1 MAKISYNIKA
11 NIREASK
18 NIQELIKQANQLR
31 AAMQRVSQ
39 IGERTPLNTNLLNA
53 LTKAERQIE
62 SLNKAL
68 DFTKKQ
74 FADVGSLKGGLS
86 SIATDNIAKSTNAI
100 LRDAEKLERRLN
112 RIEERSK
119 KARED
124 IRQAES
130 KTSNSDMGM
139 SLSGGG
145 YSRSKQLELL
155 RKQAEEVYNAYY
167 KTDPAKYRTEMN
179 SLRAGY
185 DRIRAELKEINS
197 VADESFNTVGKIRGA
212 LSSVHNRFMF
222 LASRGAALVALTAL
236 TDSMKNIA
244 NIEQGMAGFEQ
255 VMAKGEHATSL
266 FGKSLVGAHPEKF
279 TEGLGHATAEANK
292 YKEQLMEMQDSLLS
306 LAVKYGSTSEEV
318 IESAKLWG
326 RAYKDNNVVLALTDA
341 ATKLAIADA
350 FDIVT
355 ANKAL
360 ESSIMQWGFEIENT
374 NDAISVSNRIID
386 SWTALSHNYTV
397 SANTLV
403 EANRRM
409 AQSAKVVGVGF
420 HEAQALISVM
430 ARKTMADGGEIG
442 NALKSIFGSIH
453 SAKAIKALQDFGIEV
468 YQIGENGEKSF
479 RRVDAVLT
487 DLMIKSQST
496 NRNMEDLLK
505 SISGGKWQWNKAGA
519 MLDLKEYIHA
529 LTISTTAYGFT
540 NEQVGMQLD
549 TVARKIQSIRTE
561 LDKLM
566 AKGGA
571 GAEAVKT
578 LLNAILELLKVL
590 DKVPVS
596 IWQGL
601 AALTALQFGWR
612 ALRKS
617 TVSDSG
623 FINHAIMTMTA
634 SMKSY
639 VAEVRKIP
647 TVTGRLSAMVT
658 GLVGVIGPMNI
669 AFLAAEGAMYAFNKS
684 VNAERDALLS
694 TFDVHKKNLQIF
706 EEQKSRLQE
715 ATPTMETL
723 INTYNQLVEA
733 RKREAD
739 GSENAQKLDNEM
751 IEVKEGLI
759 NIVGD
764 EADKI
769 VIGSEINQQEQEN
782 MKKAVQDRVDDLD
795 NNIKVESDLYAEA
808 RKSLRNMVEA
818 NIQALK
824 DEKGSWW
831 DLIKTVLMYSSVV
844 NTAQFIKSKA
854 LKDQSSANRDIL
866 NQKLSQLNS
875 EIESGAYTGDDLDR
889 ALRKKAHLESE
900 ATNANMS
907 YEYYLGE
914 QMKTVNVAIANAK
927 SEIDRTVGDAFDSGR
942 KGGSNTSNSERNS
955 GAVGGGHTE
964 SGGGGG
970 GGSRSSSKP
979 RVSRRAT
986 TADIIYEELMKAG
999 MSSNYAAGIVGNLM
1013 EESGGNTFDI
1023 VSDIENSIGA
1033 YGIAQW
1039 LDSRRTDL
1047 ETFASTNGLDV
1058 RELGTQ
1064 IKFLI
1069 YELTQG
1075 KESGNWADLQRQA
1088 GANASPEMVAHL
1100 FNALIERSGV
1110 DSWQRQ
1116 VNTRN
1121 FLNYRQENGNA
1132 VEYDAEKLMS
1142 EEAKRLKAMYDKLT
1156 QRLEFVSKIST
1167 DKYNK
1172 AMAEIDVQTKL
1183 TGDSIET
1190 FTKKILIQD
1199 DYTKTIIDTLQGYKE
1214 ALEKSKKE
1222 FTDDD
1227 QKFLK
1232 DGMKKSLDE
1241 FYNQSSLEMQKD
1253 LLNISKEDNKVI
1265 SEKLNL
1271 VIELK
1276 KLWESV
1282 LESQK
1287 ASQLKA
1293 MELRKQGFEYT
1304 FNKKLSEKQ
1313 FDYDMWQYD
1322 NYGKYIAPWDEPK
1335 LRQPYLDDIAKLNE
1349 NRVKTMKEVN
1359 SKSDIPIF
1367 SQDELRQA
1375 TKQWKEAEK
1384 AAKEYAVTLKNDV
1397 KQQTY
1402 DVFHSLII
1410 EGNSIKDVWKKLWQ
1424 GLAEDALKALFRIND
1439 GMMSPLGRLFSGLFG
1454 GGGGVSATPHAD
1466 GGLVESEQLYRIGE
1480 RGKKEMVVPLER
1492 NNPRGKMLVRESA
1505 RRLGML
1511 ETKVEPSF
1519 KSPQVQ
1525 NGTVIKQLV
1534 SKQTTNMAR
1543 MEALTQT
1550 MVNILTFMA
1559 NNQANGAVGS
1569 NNVVQPVVVKQTM
1582 SDVEFMQHFQKMQRM
1597 GKLK

>member
-74 FADVGSLKGGLS
+74 FADVGSLKGSLS

-100 LRDAEKLERRLN
+100 LRDAEKLEQRLN

-130 KTSNSDMGM
+130 KSSNSDMGM
-139 SLSGGG
+139 SFSGGG

-197 VADESFNTVGKIRGA
+197 VADESFNTVGKIRNA

-222 LASRGAALVALTAL
+222 LASRGAALFALDLLA
-236 TDSMKNIA
+236 DGARNIA

-255 VMAKGEHATSL
+255 VMAKGEHTTNM
-266 FGKSLVGAHPEKF
+266 FGKSLVDAHPEKF
-279 TEGLGHATAEANK
+279 TQGLQEATNEAGLYQK
-292 YKEQLMEMQDSLLS
+292 QLEEMQDKLLT
-306 LAVKYGSTSEEV
+306 LAVRYGSTSEDV

-360 ESSIMQWGFEIENT
+360 ESSIMQWGFEIKDT
-374 NDAISVSNRIID
+374 NDAMSVSNRIVD

-453 SAKAIKALQDFGIEV
+453 SEKAIKALQDFGVEV

-540 NEQVGMQLD
+540 NAQVGMQLD
-549 TVARKIQSIRTE
+549 TISRKMQSIRTQI
-561 LDKLM
+561 DKLM
-566 AKGGA
+566 SNSG
-571 GAEAVKT
+571 
-578 LLNAILELLKVL
+578 NANKIIKDLMDVVLGLLKL
-590 DKVPVS
+590 LEKIPVS
-596 IWQGL
+596 LVEG
-601 AALTALQFGWR
+601 LTALATIRLVWR
-612 ALRKS
+612 TTARSMASDTGILHKAI
-617 TVSDSG
+617 VSMQSAVKD
-623 FINHAIMTMTA
+623 
-634 SMKSY
+634 Y
-639 VAEVRKIP
+639 VATVNKAP
-647 TVTGRLSAMVT
+647 TAMGKFSAGLRGLIMGIGPVNVAFMGIQT
-658 GLVGVIGPMNI
+658 GLMAVD
-669 AFLAAEGAMYAFNKS
+669 YALHKEQNT
-684 VNAERDALLS
+684 LS
-694 TFDVHKKNLQIF
+694 ETIDTHNQLIQVY
-706 EEQKSRLQE
+706 EEQRDRLAE
-715 ATPTMETL
+715 AKPTLETL
-723 INTYNQLVEA
+723 ISTYNQLTQAQANDVE
-733 RKREAD
+733 
-739 GSENAQKLDNEM
+739 GSESWKK
-751 IEVKEGLI
+751 IEEEKQELRQGMI

-764 EADKI
+764 EADAI
-769 VIGSEINQQEQEN
+769 IDGSEISQEEQAKM
-782 MKKAVQDRVDDLD
+782 MKATDDRISNLD
-795 NNIKVESDLYAEA
+795 ANIATEKQLYADAAGKLRDMVESD
-808 RKSLRNMVEA
+808 
-818 NIQALK
+818 IQMLNN
-824 DEKGSWW
+824 EKASWW
-831 DLIKTVLMYSSVV
+831 DLITVIATYGSVWDI
-844 NTAQFIKSKA
+844 AKA
-854 LKDQSSANRDIL
+854 SF
-866 NQKLSQLNS
+866 LS
-875 EIESGAYTGDDLDR
+875 
-889 ALRKKAHLESE
+889 LE
-900 ATNANMS
+900 TM
-907 YEYYLGE
+907 
-914 QMKTVNVAIANAK
+914 V
-927 SEIDRTVGDAFDSGR
+927 R
-942 KGGSNTSNSERNS
+942 KGGAWIQEVGIKQKEREIAYKKEHGYDYSEEEKQLEAAKAHYEKSQQALKNVYIDWDNLKAKATVSAYQSIQDTIGKMKPISPPNTSNSERNS
-955 GAVGGGHTE
+955 GTVDGGHTE
-964 SGGGGG
+964 SGGGS

-979 RVSRRAT
+979 RASRRAT
-986 TADIIYEELMKAG
+986 TADIVYEELMKAG

-1023 VSDIENSIGA
+1023 VSDIKNNIGA

-1075 KESGNWADLQRQA
+1075 KESGNWRDLQQQA
-1088 GANASPEMVAHL
+1088 GANATPEMVAHL

-1190 FTKKILIQD
+1190 FTKKILVQD

-1232 DGMKKSLDE
+1232 DSMKKSLDD

-1322 NYGKYIAPWDEPK
+1322 NYGKYIAPWNEPK

-1349 NRVKTMKEVN
+1349 NRVKTMQEVN

-1424 GLAEDALKALFRIND
+1424 GLAEDALKALLRIND
-1439 GMMSPLGRLFSGLFG
+1439 GQMSLFGRLITGLFG
-1454 GGGGVSATPHAD
+1454 GSGGGSASATPHAD

-1525 NGTVIKQLV
+1525 SGTVIKQLV
-1534 SKQTTNMAR
+1534 SKQNTNMAR

-1559 NNQANGAVGS
+1559 NNQANGAVGG

-1582 SDVEFMQHFQKMQRM
+1582 SDIEFMQHFQKMQRM